1 MVYLSLTST
10 EIKDLTVGLFQ
21 QKSERDQQKNVGASN
36 ISDPCTRHLAKALLR
51 EQEPEAKYWLGGK
64 IGTAIHSFIESA
76 IFVDKSDIFIDALVE
91 QKISLGDITGYGS
104 INSKPDLVLP
114 SVKHLV
120 DWKTSSRPKVK
131 KLKDLVDGLKYDS
144 GAEYTM
150 QKYIGQ
156 AQLYAWGLNRA
167 EVPIDAVSLV
177 FINRDGNYE
186 NDIWVH
192 TVPYEESIA
201 VALWDRVVSLWAEL
215 QAGAHPDN
223 YALNPECFK
232 CAVGI

>member
-1 MVYLSLTST
+1 MSLTST
-10 EIKDLTVGLFQ
+10 EVKELTVGLFQ
-21 QKSERDQQKNVGASN
+21 QKSERDKQKNVGASN
-36 ISDPCTRHLAKALLR
+36 ISDPCTRHLAKAMLR

-76 IFVDKSDIFIDALVE
+76 IDVSGSDAFADAVVERKINLGEID
-91 QKISLGDITGYGS
+91 GYGV

-114 SVKHLV
+114 SARHLI

-131 KLKDLVDGLKYDS
+131 KLKDLVDGLKHDS

-156 AQLYAWGLNRA
+156 AQLYAWGMNRA
-167 EVPIDAVSLV
+167 SVPIDAVSLV
-177 FINRDGNYE
+177 FINRDGTYE

-192 TVPYEESIA
+192 TVPYDKSIA
-201 VALWDRVVSLWAEL
+201 VALWDRLLSLWAEL
-215 QAGAHPDN
+215 EEGAHPDN
-223 YALNPECFK
+223 YAPHPECFK